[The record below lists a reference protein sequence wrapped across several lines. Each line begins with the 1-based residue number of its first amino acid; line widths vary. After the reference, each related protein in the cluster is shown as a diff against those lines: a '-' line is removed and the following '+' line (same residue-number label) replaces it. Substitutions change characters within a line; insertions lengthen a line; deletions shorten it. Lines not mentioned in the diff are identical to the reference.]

1 LVAYDG
7 KAAIETVRN
16 NEVSLMLLDL
26 QLPDMSGLEI
36 LRQLDEGGLSVPS
49 ILITANGSEH
59 VAAEA
64 FRLGVEDYLSKPV
77 EAEQLEEAINKALN
91 ETHLRQ
97 AKEKLT
103 IQLQEQLANKAVLA
117 DIGKSITSSLDINQV
132 LRKIVEAAVD
142 LTKAEEGFL
151 ALLDNT
157 SGQLYLR
164 AEKNLDQEKSR
175 TIKLPVSDEL
185 ISKVFNSGKPVRI
198 SSPLDE
204 ESGIKLVTGFLVQ
217 SLMHVPILSK
227 GKPQGVLSVVN
238 RTYANPFNE
247 KFEALLISLAD
258 YAAIAIENA
267 SLYHKAQQEIRE
279 RKRVE
284 ETLRVSEERYALAA
298 QGASDGIWDWD
309 LRNNQIYYSPRWK
322 AMLGFQDE
330 DISQDPTEWFSRVSK
345 EDLEGLKLDISAHLN
360 KTTSHFENEHRIV
373 HKDGSTRWMLC
384 RGLAVFND
392 EGLATRVAG
401 SITDI
406 TEWKYAEQKLLHDA
420 FYDKLTGIPN
430 RALFM
435 DHLRLAVERAK
446 RKDDYAYAV
455 LFLDIDRFKDV
466 NDIYGHLIGDKLL
479 AEFAQLLEQR
489 MRSTDTV
496 ARFGGDEFVI
506 LLDDITSANNATQI
520 AEWIQSELMTPFCL
534 EDRDIYIS
542 ISTGI
547 VLSDLEYDNAD
558 DVLRDADIAMY
569 DAKANG
575 KSRYEMFEPNM
586 RIRVM
591 DRLEL
596 ENDLRRAIDNEE
608 LDIHYQMIVSLQTG
622 KIVGF
627 EALVRWNHPIRGQL
641 PPNLFIP
648 IAEESGLIISIDR
661 WVMKEA
667 CLQIKKWQLESPSF
681 KDLAISVNL
690 SGNHFNESDLIEF
703 VQQTLEE
710 TELSPDSLKLEIT
723 ESTLL
728 EKDDTTTNTL
738 AKLQDLGVQIQI
750 DDFGTGYSSLSY
762 ISNFPID
769 ALKIDNSFVRSMME
783 DSNNLQIIKA
793 IISLSNRLGVGVIA
807 EGVESQNQLNQ
818 LKDLGCEYGQ
828 GFYVAIP
835 MNGKDVS
842 TMLNETASITKNGRL
857 EKITKSLTP
866 IE

>member
-1 LVAYDG
+1 
-7 KAAIETVRN
+7 
-16 NEVSLMLLDL
+16 
-26 QLPDMSGLEI
+26 
-36 LRQLDEGGLSVPS
+36 
-49 ILITANGSEH
+49 
-59 VAAEA
+59 
-64 FRLGVEDYLSKPV
+64 
-77 EAEQLEEAINKALN
+77 
-91 ETHLRQ
+91 
-97 AKEKLT
+97 
-103 IQLQEQLANKAVLA
+103 
-117 DIGKSITSSLDINQV
+117 
-132 LRKIVEAAVD
+132 
-142 LTKAEEGFL
+142 
-151 ALLDNT
+151 
-157 SGQLYLR
+157 
-164 AEKNLDQEKSR
+164 
-175 TIKLPVSDEL
+175 
-185 ISKVFNSGKPVRI
+185 
-198 SSPLDE
+198 
-204 ESGIKLVTGFLVQ
+204 
-217 SLMHVPILSK
+217 
-227 GKPQGVLSVVN
+227 
-238 RTYANPFNE
+238 
-247 KFEALLISLAD
+247 
-258 YAAIAIENA
+258 
-267 SLYHKAQQEIRE
+267 
-279 RKRVE
+279 
-284 ETLRVSEERYALAA
+284 
-298 QGASDGIWDWD
+298 
-309 LRNNQIYYSPRWK
+309 
-322 AMLGFQDE
+322 
-330 DISQDPTEWFSRVSK
+330 
-345 EDLEGLKLDISAHLN
+345 
-360 KTTSHFENEHRIV
+360 
-373 HKDGSTRWMLC
+373 MLC

-392 EGLATRVAG
+392 DGLATRVAG
-401 SITDI
+401 SLTDI

-466 NDIYGHLIGDKLL
+466 NDSYGHLIGDKLL
-479 AEFAQLLEQR
+479 ADFAQLLEQR

-506 LLDDITSANNATQI
+506 LLDDINSPDNAIQI
-520 AEWIQSELMTPFCL
+520 ADWIQSELKTPFCL
-534 EDRDIYIS
+534 EDREIYIS
-542 ISTGI
+542 ISAGI

-575 KSRYEMFEPNM
+575 KSRYELFEPDM

-627 EALVRWNHPIRGQL
+627 EALVRWNHLTRGQL
-641 PPNLFIP
+641 PPPVFIP

-661 WVMKEA
+661 WVMKKA
-667 CLQIKKWQLESPSF
+667 CFQIKKWQLENASF

-690 SGNHFNESDLIEF
+690 SGNHFNETDLIEF
-703 VQQTLEE
+703 VRNTLEE

-728 EKDDTTTNTL
+728 EKDDTTTSTL

-769 ALKIDNSFVRSMME
+769 ALKIDNSFVRSMTE
-783 DSNNLQIIKA
+783 DGNNLQIIKA

-828 GFYVAIP
+828 GFYVSIP

-842 TMLNETASITKNGRL
+842 TLLNETASVTKNGRL

-866 IE
+866 LE